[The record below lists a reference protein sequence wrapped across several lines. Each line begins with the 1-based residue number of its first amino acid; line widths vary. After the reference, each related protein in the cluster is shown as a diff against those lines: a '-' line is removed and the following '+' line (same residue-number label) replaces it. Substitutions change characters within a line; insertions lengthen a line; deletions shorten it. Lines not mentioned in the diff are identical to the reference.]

1 MPINLAIAAAW
12 KLASEPSNAIPVYNA
27 TSSTVNPISWGQV
40 QAKIEASILKFPM
53 ENALWYPGL
62 SLKEYKWVNKIC
74 QVK

>member
-27 TSSTVNPISWGQV
+27 TSSSINPITWSQCLSKGLTSV
-40 QAKIEASILKFPM
+40 RKFPM
-53 ENALWYPGL
+53 ENAVWYPGV
-62 SLKEYKWVNKIC
+62 SFKEYEWVNKMY